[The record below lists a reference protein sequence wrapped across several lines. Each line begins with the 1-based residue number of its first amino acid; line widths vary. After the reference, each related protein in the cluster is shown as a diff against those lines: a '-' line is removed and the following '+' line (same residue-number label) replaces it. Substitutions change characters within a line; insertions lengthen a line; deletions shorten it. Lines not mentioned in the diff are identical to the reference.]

1 MWWITLK
8 YVQIVLYQIV
18 AEWRRIQSVNQKLR
32 SKRKAWNEF
41 VTISDWL
48 HFFEQKIPSPRF
60 VPNNSRVKSEK
71 GARTEFQRDPY
82 QWDYVEFCVTLRQRV
97 ISALSP
103 SLICQSNFWNW
114 TNSRPSPFWGFGPKM
129 HLHPTSSS
137 NIFCLFQL
145 FTVYAQS
152 ELCNKYRWNYWT
164 SLRIKAINTAIW
176 KILDQQLI
184 ER

>member
-1 MWWITLK
+1 MNCARLVTFL
-8 YVQIVLYQIV
+8 QMVLGIALVLPFDSKSTSTENIIWQKV
-18 AEWRRIQSVNQKLR
+18 VNNNVMNYPKIR
-32 SKRKAWNEF
+32 ANSF
-41 VTISDWL
+41 ISDRGRVAQNSISQSKVAIEKEGLERIRDDFWL
-48 HFFEQKIPSPRF
+48 IAFFEQKIPSPRF

-129 HLHPTSSS
+129 QGRKFASYV
-137 NIFCLFQL
+137 IM
-145 FTVYAQS
+145 
-152 ELCNKYRWNYWT
+152 
-164 SLRIKAINTAIW
+164 
-176 KILDQQLI
+176 
-184 ER
+184 